1 MNDGWSKTDEIE
13 SGDDNLSGFVKKSKS
28 GCGME
33 ESEAWAEADAKEKIA
48 RKPKPKRSGGWKLF

>member
-1 MNDGWSKTDEIE
+1 
-13 SGDDNLSGFVKKSKS
+13 
-28 GCGME
+28 ME